1 MKTFD
6 QYMAESGN
14 QSTLDQLRATGKY
27 DSARSQYDSSGSYGN
42 FSSPSSPSPSS
53 SNQGNFQDTV
63 QQAIEMNRK
72 ANEPAVQSLQ
82 ASLPEVS
89 SKFDQQRQQTQAQIE
104 PLKQRYQ
111 NLLADV
117 KGQGQVQVN
126 NQTRITNN
134 ELGKRGLVGS
144 STLAQQEIQNA
155 VQPIQ
160 GQIATNTKNIGL
172 EQEQGLLALQN
183 ILGGLTSQETEAKRA
198 VQNAIAQL
206 QAGAGQ
212 AGVQQGLSIYQQ
224 NQQNQIAE
232 QARKAQADQLAR
244 ENALQDQ
251 LFPIQLQS
259 AQADLQSKL
268 KANQP
273 GAGGMT
279 IEQLFGMTGGGASAQ
294 PSTGL
299 SVGRN
304 TASLIA
310 QGKYQDALNLMMN
323 P

>member
-1 MKTFD
+1 MATFD
-6 QYMAESGN
+6 QTLAESGR
-14 QSTLDQLRATGKY
+14 QSTLDQLRASGQY
-27 DSARSQYDSSGSYGN
+27 DKARSEFDSGRGQFFGSNNNQSSSSG
-42 FSSPSSPSPSS
+42 

-117 KGQGQVQVN
+117 KGQGQQQAN
-126 NQTRITNN
+126 KQTVITSN
-134 ELGKRGLVGS
+134 ELGKRGIVGS
-144 STLAQQEIQNA
+144 STLASQEIQNA
-155 VQPIQ
+155 TDPIYSQ
-160 GQIATNTKNIGL
+160 MASNTKNIGL

-224 NQQNQIAE
+224 NQQNAIAE

-279 IEQLFGMTGGGASAQ
+279 IEQLFGMTGGGTSAQ
-294 PSTGL
+294 PSAGL
-299 SVGRN
+299 SMGKN

-310 QGKYQDALNLMMN
+310 QGKYQEALNLMQN